1 MVRPLFLLFCRIFG
15 RSLSLGGSTAIPKYF
30 EITPLRPLVSRA
42 IRHEVTMNTAH
53 PSDRIEK
60 AQRFAEN
67 AHRGQTRKGDG
78 AEPYVTHLAE
88 VAELVTRFG
97 GSETAILAAW
107 LHDTVED
114 CATTR
119 ADLVSEFGEAVARV
133 VIELTDDKSL
143 PKPER
148 KRLQIVN
155 APHKSPEAA
164 LVKLCDK
171 MSNVRAVGLNPPVH
185 WSLDRKRA
193 YVDWAVAVTDALP
206 DVPDLARMAFVATVQ
221 ATRDA
226 LEA

>member
-1 MVRPLFLLFCRIFG
+1 
-15 RSLSLGGSTAIPKYF
+15 
-30 EITPLRPLVSRA
+30 
-42 IRHEVTMNTAH
+42 MNISQ

-60 AQRFAEN
+60 AKRFAED
-67 AHRGQTRKGDG
+67 AHLGQTRKGVG

-88 VAELVTRFG
+88 VADFVTRFG

-114 CATTR
+114 CTTTR
-119 ADLVSEFGEAVARV
+119 ADLVAEFGEAVANV
-133 VIELTDDKSL
+133 VMELTDDKSL

-171 MSNVRAVGLNPPVH
+171 MSNVRAVGLNPPLH
-185 WSLDRKRA
+185 WPMERKRA

-206 DVPDLARMAFVATVQ
+206 AVPESARLAFAATVQ
-221 ATRDA
+221 ATRGALDA
-226 LEA
+226 